1 MAQTSI
7 HADLHVFGSTRGYG
21 TVAASRSVRDDEKRE
36 LESFQFGEASTSDR
50 IARLATHAVM
60 TGRALRSGRFAISRM
75 MPAGIDDA
83 GRPTVEVIT
92 LLINGRDYERCTG
105 ALPMLAS
112 DADLWRKA
120 RAEAASGMS
129 IAAVAGEVEPSDPQV
144 MRIFDLW
151 RAASSAGAIGVVSE
165 SDSDA
170 VLRMVASLDPADR
183 LRCNWGIGLLSISTS
198 ADICSVAPG
207 ISMHGARDVMRLAR
221 DGAWHCGSESEYA
234 AFRVMNGARWLPSI
248 AEIETNGRPI
258 EIATG
263 GGVATAVG
271 SGVTS
276 RVSAHHPPRRE
287 RPLLPFAIG
296 SAVLSTVVLAVSIGM
311 FVMRDRPTIQ
321 PQSGGSEPQTV
332 QPVQTPDEMSGPVPT
347 AEAAKE
353 TPPPPQPDATPF
365 ESPSMTESQTE
376 KVTPKAASQSDG
388 RAPDQ
393 TRGSGGTNIGGDKSD
408 KSKTPVEKSPSTEP
422 EGGQPLPGPRRDTGS
437 PGGQSPD
444 PDGRGAAG
452 GNSGREVEAKT
463 SDTSVTAEARE
474 LEPQVEKLKSIAPV
488 SPPSQESIH
497 QQFNGNQELAW
508 SAAIES
514 ARRAGKDVALV
525 LIKVVEIDQKLKR
538 GAKVQWDDGA
548 ATSKSWTLI
557 ASRNGFICVKPSNGP
572 GGSKQNDVLLNREL
586 LKIWKKILDE
596 IERVRPPAVENNL
609 IQSWKAGVDGVL
621 KDVPK
626 NDGDFNAIKASMDL
640 LFDAE
645 ARTNEYR
652 RVERVLKE
660 PAVEDSKPE
669 PTCSSK

>member
-21 TVAASRSVRDDEKRE
+21 TVVASRSVRDDEKRE

-263 GGVATAVG
+263 GGSAPTVG
-271 SGVTS
+271 SDAISS
-276 RVSAHHPPRRE
+276 RSTHYPPRRE

-296 SAVLSTVVLAVSIGM
+296 SAVLSTFVLAVAIGM

-347 AEAAKE
+347 AEEAPPSEQEKE
-353 TPPPPQPDATPF
+353 D
-365 ESPSMTESQTE
+365 
-376 KVTPKAASQSDG
+376 KAAQTGAVGNNSSDTPAG
-388 RAPDQ
+388 GSKPSDTPADGSKASGTPADGGKASG
-393 TRGSGGTNIGGDKSD
+393 TPADGSKPSSTPAGGSKPSGTPADAGSGGSKSSNGGATPSQPAPPQAPQPTGGKPQEVTYPPGGGTGSSGSD
-408 KSKTPVEKSPSTEP
+408 TKDPTLLANRLLTDCRDWLGKQ
-422 EGGQPLPGPRRDTGS
+422 QPLKVPVLPAAANT
-437 PGGQSPD
+437 
-444 PDGRGAAG
+444 PDGQRKALNLELARAKNLGPDFASRLAEILRADRDCKEQAKEASKVAAG
-452 GNSGREVEAKT
+452 TEWTMVE
-463 SDTSVTAEARE
+463 D
-474 LEPQVEKLKSIAPV
+474 
-488 SPPSQESIH
+488 
-497 QQFNGNQELAW
+497 
-508 SAAIES
+508 
-514 ARRAGKDVALV
+514 
-525 LIKVVEIDQKLKR
+525 
-538 GAKVQWDDGA
+538 
-548 ATSKSWTLI
+548 
-557 ASRNGFICVKPSNGP
+557 RNGFVCVDDDGPWGKSQDDGRLNLNRLKLWVDLLEAWEKLIPKEQRLADELKQGVKDFQDRLKPTSTDKWKRAAAALLDENE
-572 GGSKQNDVLLNREL
+572 LNREL
-586 LKIWKKILDE
+586 KQARKALDTK
-596 IERVRPPAVENNL
+596 
-609 IQSWKAGVDGVL
+609 QKGGSD
-621 KDVPK
+621 
-626 NDGDFNAIKASMDL
+626 
-640 LFDAE
+640 
-645 ARTNEYR
+645 
-652 RVERVLKE
+652 
-660 PAVEDSKPE
+660 
-669 PTCSSK
+669 